1 MIETSRN
8 LIQGHFKG
16 IKHLHASLKQPTTL
30 GPLGPRDTKLE
41 ELPLLG
47 AIAHKNGII
56 PNPHGHRVGL
66 DILNPFIEPE
76 YK

>member
-16 IKHLHASLKQPTTL
+16 IKHLHASLK
-30 GPLGPRDTKLE
+30 
-41 ELPLLG
+41 LPLLG

-56 PNPHGHRVGL
+56 PNPHGHRVGM

-76 YK
+76 SE